1 MQLLLGRNVKMDRL
15 KMIQRAVELQAL
27 DEGLWAV
34 PAFGT
39 QPIGE
44 AYLQQALRALHR
56 VIEDGDERALE
67 LIAECAGT
75 TARQVG
81 NKDG

>member
-1 MQLLLGRNVKMDRL
+1 MDRL
-15 KMIQRAVELQAL
+15 KLIKRAVAAQAM

-56 VIEDGDERALE
+56 VVEDGDMQALA
-67 LIAECAGT
+67 LIEECAECTQHITSEGD
-75 TARQVG
+75 
-81 NKDG
+81 KDGR